1 MFVIAGVTGH
11 VGSVVADELLAKK
24 QPVKV
29 IVRDSAKGA
38 PWAKKGAQVA
48 VGGLQDSAFL
58 TAALKGAAG
67 FFTLL
72 PPDFAAS
79 DFYAAQRKT
88 ADAIAAA
95 VKASGVPHVVM
106 LSSVGA
112 NLATGNGPIRGL
124 HYLENALRATG
135 TTLSAIRAGYF
146 QENAANSL
154 APARQAGIF
163 PNFMASADY
172 PVPMIATRDIGTLA
186 AKLLLDKPKKSEIVD
201 LQGPAYSIRQ
211 VAEKLGA
218 ALGKTLKVVDIP
230 AAGAVDAM
238 KKGGVPEHVANV
250 FAEMYAGFNSGA
262 IKPVGDRLVQGK
274 TKLDEVIRAIASQGQ
289 LVS

>member
-11 VGSVVADELLAKK
+11 VGSVVANELLAKK
-24 QPVKV
+24 MPVKV
-29 IVRDSAKGA
+29 IVRDTAKGA

-48 VGGLQDSAFL
+48 VGTLQDTAFL
-58 TAALKGAAG
+58 TATLKGASG

-72 PPDFAAS
+72 PPDFAAP

-88 ADAIAAA
+88 ADAIASA

-112 NLATGNGPIRGL
+112 HLASGNGPIRGL
-124 HYLENALRATG
+124 HYLENVLRATG
-135 TTLSAIRAGYF
+135 AILSAIRAGYF

-154 APARQAGIF
+154 TPARQAGIV

-172 PVPMIATRDIGTLA
+172 PVPMIATRDIGLLA
-186 AKLLLDKPKKSEIVD
+186 AKLLVDKPKKSENVD
-201 LQGPAYSIRQ
+201 LQGPAYTMRQ

-230 AAGAVDAM
+230 PAGWVDAM
-238 KKGGVPEHVANV
+238 KKGGFSEPVANV

-274 TKLDEVIRAIASQGQ
+274 TELDEVIRAIVSQGQ

>member
-11 VGSVVADELLAKK
+11 VGSVVANELLAKK
-24 QPVKV
+24 MPVTV
-29 IVRDSAKGA
+29 IVRDLEKGT

-48 VGGLQDSAFL
+48 VGRLQDQAFL
-58 TAALKGAAG
+58 TATLKGAEG

-72 PPDFAAS
+72 PPDFS
-79 DFYAAQRKT
+79 SPDFYAAQRTT

-95 VKASGVPHVVM
+95 VKASGVPHVVI

-112 NLATGNGPIRGL
+112 DLPSGTGPIRGL
-124 HYLENALRATG
+124 HYLENVLRGTG

-163 PNFMASADY
+163 PNFTASADY
-172 PVPMIATRDIGTLA
+172 PVPMIATRDIGMLA
-186 AKLLLDKPKKSEIVD
+186 AKSLLDKPKKSENVD

-218 ALGKTLKVVDIP
+218 ALGKTLKIVDIP
-230 AAGAVDAM
+230 PSGWVEAM
-238 KKGGVPEHVANV
+238 KKGGIPEHVAIV
-250 FAEMYAGFNSGA
+250 FAEMYAGFASGA
-262 IKPVGDRLVQGK
+262 IKPKGDRLVQGK
-274 TKLDEVIRAIASQGQ
+274 TELDEVIRAITS
-289 LVS
+289 